1 MTDSELIWRFDMRG
15 DFGLKASC
23 IILVLVMG
31 AAARGAPST
40 GSGQGYEPNSVGEIL
55 KGNKLDW
62 IAGEWE
68 GMTDANETPDKN
80 IRGQA
85 AEAKFEFVMGGYAL
99 TINARVGKYEFTGM
113 AYYVASKNTIAAM
126 GIDNG
131 GRSFGRSWMVDGDR
145 LLLKLEQTARDG
157 SIKYFD
163 RYLSKVDDDTM
174 KSVTYSVIDGKRSEE
189 PIGVLEFK
197 RKK

>member
-31 AAARGAPST
+31 AAARGAPSP

-85 AEAKFEFVMGGYAL
+85 AEAKFEFVMDGFAL
-99 TINARVGKYEFTGM
+99 SIKARVGKYEFAGL
-113 AYYVASKNTIAAM
+113 AYYVASKNTIVAT
-126 GIDNG
+126 GVDNR
-131 GRSFGRSWMVDGDR
+131 GRSFGGSWLIDGDK
-145 LLLKLEQTARDG
+145 LLLKIEQTGRDG
-157 SIKYFD
+157 SINNFD
-163 RYLSKVDDDTM
+163 RFLSKVDENTM
-174 KSVTYSVIDGKRSEE
+174 KSVTYAITDGKRSDE